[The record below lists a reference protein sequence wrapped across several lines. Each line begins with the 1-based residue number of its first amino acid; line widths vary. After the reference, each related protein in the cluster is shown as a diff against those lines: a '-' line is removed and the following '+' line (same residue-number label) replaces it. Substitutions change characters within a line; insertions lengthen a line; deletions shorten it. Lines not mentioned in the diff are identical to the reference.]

1 MNGYE
6 RRKEQTK
13 ENIRQAALE
22 LFKAH
27 GVKRV
32 SVSDIASRA
41 AVSPVT
47 IYNHFRSKDD
57 LVRDVAKQFVLSLV
71 DKYQA
76 VMQGDASFMEKL
88 EWIIFDKMEIGRQ
101 YSAEFLQTI
110 ISNDPE
116 LQEFVTS
123 IFENRV
129 YRLMSDYFQEG
140 KRQGH
145 VNPDLSDETMIL
157 YTRIFRLGVTSY
169 PGLFEAAEQN
179 ENLFPQLSYLYLYG
193 IMGRRDEAARTTGG
207 GKE

>member
-1 MNGYE
+1 MNGFE

-27 GVKRV
+27 GVKKV
-32 SVSDIASRA
+32 SVSDIAGRA

-47 IYNHFRSKDD
+47 IYNHFGSKDD
-57 LVRDVAKQFVLSLV
+57 LVRDVAKQFILSLV
-71 DKYQA
+71 DKYQE

-88 EWIIFDKMEIGRQ
+88 EMILFDKAETLRQ
-101 YSAEFLQTI
+101 YSAEFIQTI

-116 LQEFVTS
+116 LRQFVAS

-129 YRLMSDYFQEG
+129 YRLMSGLFEEG
-140 KRQGH
+140 KRQGY
-145 VNPDLSDETMIL
+145 VNPELSDETMIL
-157 YTRIFRLGVTSY
+157 YARIFRLGVTSY

-193 IMGRRDEAARTTGG
+193 VMGKRDSTSTPEDRE
-207 GKE
+207 KE